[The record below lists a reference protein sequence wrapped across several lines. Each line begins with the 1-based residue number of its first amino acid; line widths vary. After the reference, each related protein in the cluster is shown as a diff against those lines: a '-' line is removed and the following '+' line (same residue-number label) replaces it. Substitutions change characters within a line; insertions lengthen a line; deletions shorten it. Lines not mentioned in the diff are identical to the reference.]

1 MQDFRDLKVWAKAH
15 QVTLNVYLAT
25 RGFPMNER
33 YGLTAQIR
41 RSAASVGANIAEG
54 CGRGGGPEF
63 ARFLRIAFG
72 SACELEYHLT
82 LAADLDL
89 ISRQGHAELGNA
101 LSEVKRM
108 LAGLLRKLRVQK
120 VRTDD

>member
-1 MQDFRDLKVWAKAH
+1 MKDFRKLSVWGKAH
-15 QVTLNVYLAT
+15 RVTLTVYHVT
-25 RGFPMNER
+25 RVFPRDER

-72 SACELEYHLT
+72 SACELEYHLI

-120 VRTDD
+120 GEN